1 MEREIKFRARF
12 NKIEEFEVIKET
24 EKQLVYLDERGRECR
39 EAKITD
45 WQSWHNS
52 KEDAKEFM
60 IGKKRK
66 EIEQLNNRIDFL
78 NKEINEICR
87 L

>member
-1 MEREIKFRARF
+1 MKMFRARF

-24 EKQLVYLDERGRECR
+24 EKQVVYINERGRSER
-39 EAKITD
+39 EAKTAD

-52 KEDAKEFM
+52 KEEAIEFM
-60 IGKKRK
+60 VDRKRK
-66 EIEQLNNRIDFL
+66 EIEHLNNRIDYI
-78 NKEINEICR
+78 NSEINKIIK